1 MRSLKP
7 FAVTLAL
14 AFAALVPTPAPAFP
28 DAGQAVE
35 PLKWW
40 QSEKYVKA
48 LVLLPEQSRQ
58 IEDIFQKAVPKL
70 KETNSALVEAEAKFE
85 RLIERGDDGLV
96 MEQINV
102 MEAARAELS
111 KARTLMLYD
120 MRKVLTKEQWAKF
133 KTMRPPPPPAPA
145 TGTAKPK

>member
-7 FAVTLAL
+7 FAVIIAL

-58 IEDIFQKAVPKL
+58 IPCHRVF
-70 KETNSALVEAEAKFE
+70 
-85 RLIERGDDGLV
+85 
-96 MEQINV
+96 
-102 MEAARAELS
+102 
-111 KARTLMLYD
+111 
-120 MRKVLTKEQWAKF
+120 
-133 KTMRPPPPPAPA
+133 
-145 TGTAKPK
+145 GTAAMPIRT